1 MRLSSTGLRLIVN
14 APSSSHLFKSISAKH
29 SLSPCFIASG
39 STAIYTPSFVPRPSR
54 SSCPLSNCSSPLFGK
69 YTTHVRMAS
78 TLTLPKLPIFE
89 AIASH
94 NPQSTAVVHCLSR
107 RTFKYG
113 EILPDVSRV
122 RDRILDAAGKPDIRG
137 ERVAFLIENSYD
149 YVVTY
154 LAILAARAIALPLS
168 PPFPA
173 PELQYILSQS
183 QAILLLHSPKYA
195 AKVDEVLTT
204 PSKELD
210 VAPSPIPVELPKH
223 LGAISETFESVELT
237 GDGNTEGAGMMLYT
251 SGTTNRPKG
260 VLLPET
266 ALTAQARALI
276 EAWKYS
282 PSDRLLHVLPLH
294 HIHGTVNALL
304 TPLFAGS
311 SIEFLFPFNADT
323 VWRRFATPFVDSPQV
338 AAAIAKP
345 NGVAQPVKEVVK
357 EAAKEHAIT
366 NSAPQ
371 LVKAHSFNKP
381 SSLPN
386 GIPQPV
392 KTNGFHPTI
401 GEANGSITPIT
412 ETNGTS
418 TPALELNGF
427 GHPISSEISRLAAV
441 INHLAAE
448 VSNLA
453 AKISQPNQPA
463 ALTNGLN
470 HVIAQQT
477 NGIVPSPALSAN
489 GLDTPVASISGR
501 NTPVVEAASVVKQPE
516 PQKPVTR
523 AAPAAATEPVHEE
536 KYKNMSRVK
545 ITFFTVV
552 PTVYTRLLS
561 THKTLPPAVAEAGR
575 IAISP
580 EHMRVSIS
588 GSAALPTPVKRAW
601 KDLSRGNVLLER
613 YGMTEVGMALSCG
626 LDYGDRVDGSVG
638 WPLPGVEARLVDNET
653 GTIIEDLDPSEPIP
667 EKERSGEIQLRGAN
681 VFREYWANPTATA
694 KEFIPSDDGKGPW
707 FKTGDVAVRRP
718 VPEAGHGTSGE
729 WARGPMYFILG
740 RQSADIIKSGGEKVS
755 ALEVER
761 ELLSLPEIAEAAVVA
776 VPSGKWGQK
785 VGAVIIHSPE
795 HLRERP
801 AWRPLDMRRALKGRL
816 ANYKIPQVLR
826 VVEHIPRNAMG
837 KINKKDLLRKVFLD
851 DFSGDEM

>member
-1 MRLSSTGLRLIVN
+1 MRLNGTGLRLIVT
-14 APSSSHLFKSISAKH
+14 APSSSSQLLKSISAVH
-29 SLSPCFIASG
+29 SLSPCLAASAVPTY
-39 STAIYTPSFVPRPSR
+39 TATVPRSR
-54 SSCPLSNCSSPLFGK
+54 PYSLLNHSSPIFGK
-69 YTTHVRMAS
+69 FTTRIRMAS

-94 NPQSTAVVHCLSR
+94 NPQSTAIVHCLSR

-113 EILPDVSRV
+113 ELLPDVSRT
-122 RDRILDAAGKPDIRG
+122 RDRILEAAGKSDIRG

-154 LAILAARAIALPLS
+154 LAVLAAHAIALPLS

-173 PELQYILSQS
+173 PELQYILSHS
-183 QAILLLHSPKYA
+183 QAILLLHSPKFA
-195 AKVDEVLTT
+195 SKVDEVLTA

-210 VAPSPIPVELPKH
+210 ATPSPTPVELPKH
-223 LGAISETFESVELT
+223 LGAISETFEPVELVEEENA
-237 GDGNTEGAGMMLYT
+237 DGAGMMLYT

-266 ALTAQARALI
+266 ALTAQAQALI
-276 EAWKYS
+276 KAWKYS

-294 HIHGTVNALL
+294 HIHGTVNAVL

-311 SIEFLFPFNADT
+311 SIEFLFPFNADA
-323 VWRRFATPFVDSPQV
+323 VWRRFASPFLNSPQV
-338 AAAIAKP
+338 AAAVAKANEVAEVEVVKTNVITNGVHPLKANGIAKP
-345 NGVAQPVKEVVK
+345 NGVAIPVV
-357 EAAKEHAIT
+357 
-366 NSAPQ
+366 N
-371 LVKAHSFNKP
+371 
-381 SSLPN
+381 
-386 GIPQPV
+386 V
-392 KTNGFHPTI
+392 KTNGFHAPI
-401 GEANGSITPIT
+401 VEANGTITPVT
-412 ETNGTS
+412 ETNGTT
-418 TPALELNGF
+418 TPAPELNGF
-427 GHPISSEISRLAAV
+427 GHPITSEISRLAAV
-441 INHLAAE
+441 ITHLAAE
-448 VSNLA
+448 VNNLA
-453 AKISQPNQPA
+453 AKISQPA

-470 HVIAQQT
+470 HAIAQQT
-477 NGIVPSPALSAN
+477 NGVAESPAVSTN
-489 GLDTPVASISGR
+489 GFDTPITPTNGVETPVAE
-501 NTPVVEAASVVKQPE
+501 PVKVAEPPKPTVPAASE
-516 PQKPVTR
+516 D
-523 AAPAAATEPVHEE
+523 

-561 THKTLPPAVAEAGR
+561 VHKTLSPALAEAGR
-575 IAISP
+575 IAVSP

-626 LDYGDRVDGSVG
+626 LDFADRVDGSVG

-653 GTIIEDLDPSEPIP
+653 GVIIDDSVADDGS
-667 EKERSGEIQLRGAN
+667 ERSGEIQLRGAN
-681 VFREYWANPTATA
+681 VFSEYWANPIATA
-694 KEFIPSDDGKGPW
+694 KEFVPADDGKGPW

-718 VPEAGHGTSGE
+718 VTTAGDGVSGD
-729 WARGPMYFILG
+729 WASGPMYFILG

-761 ELLSLPEIAEAAVVA
+761 ELLSLPEISECAVVA

-795 HLRERP
+795 YLRESVS
-801 AWRPLDMRRALKGRL
+801 WRPLDMRRALKGRL

-826 VVEHIPRNAMG
+826 IVDHIPRNAMG